1 MLSEITAW
9 VKSIVLVVLFAT
21 FLEFLLPA
29 SSMQRF
35 VRVIMG
41 LFIMLALL
49 NPIIEILHSRWLP
62 EKATVFGTSSGNPSE
77 IKRAVDRVVENRAQ
91 VTQDIYRRDI
101 ARQIRALVIAIDG
114 VSEARIVVDTED
126 SKNQIAGAIRSV
138 TIYVQPGLTKDDTK
152 VAKVTIASSHT
163 TTEHRPEISA
173 TIAMKI
179 QRSITE
185 LIGLNANQIIIQRF
199 N

>member
-1 MLSEITAW
+1 MITEITAW

-35 VRVIMG
+35 VRVIM
-41 LFIMLALL
+41 LALL
-49 NPIIEILHSRWLP
+49 NPLIDILHSRWLP
-62 EKATVFGTSSGNPSE
+62 EKAAVFGTSSGNPSE

-91 VTQDIYRRDI
+91 VTQDIYRRDM

-114 VSEARIVVDTED
+114 VSEARVVVDTRD
-126 SKNQIAGAIRSV
+126 SKNQIAAAIRSV

-152 VAKVTIASSHT
+152 MAKVTIASSH

-179 QRSITE
+179 RRSITE
-185 LIGLNANQIIIQRF
+185 LVGLNANQIIIQRL

>member
-1 MLSEITAW
+1 MISEITAW

-21 FLEFLLPA
+21 FLEFLLPS

-49 NPIIEILHSRWLP
+49 NPLIDILHSRWLP
-62 EKATVFGTSSGNPSE
+62 EKVAVFGTSSGNSSE
-77 IKRAVDRVVENRAQ
+77 IKRAVDRAVENRAQ
-91 VTQDIYRRDI
+91 VTQDIYRRDM

-114 VSEARIVVDTED
+114 VSEARVVVDTED

-138 TIYVQPGLTKDDTK
+138 TIYVQPGLTKDDTR

-163 TTEHRPEISA
+163 ITEHRPEVSA

-185 LIGLNANQIIIQRF
+185 LIGLNANQIIIQRL